1 MEEDAHVALDPNF
14 VHDGWL
20 SDVDDP
26 SSPPPAKKKLSLSLT
41 KKAQTSQSSASRFAP
56 PVSEVHYVEAAK
68 GVVPMNT
75 KKNNARAFRAWVE
88 ERNKAMPSDPVPD
101 GLLACHDSSIVS
113 KYMRYFVLEA
123 RAKDGKKYPPTT
135 IRCIL
140 SALYKESKAPF
151 SILDKAFRSYI
162 SR

>member
-14 VHDGWL
+14 VPDGWL

-26 SSPPPAKKKLSLSLT
+26 SSPPPAKKKKLSLSLT
-41 KKAQTSQSSASRFAP
+41 KARTSQSSASRFAP

-75 KKNNARAFRAWVE
+75 KKNNAWGEKAFRAWVE
-88 ERNKAMPSDPVPD
+88 ERNKVMPPDPVPD

-123 RAKDGKKYPPTT
+123 MSQGWKDRT
-135 IRCIL
+135 
-140 SALYKESKAPF
+140 AQ
-151 SILDKAFRSYI
+151 
-162 SR
+162 